1 MMTIAPIRSS
11 EHAVGYFERSD
22 HADYYALDEVC
33 PSSWE
38 GQTAEVLGIRGQ
50 AVDPNKFKRYLSG
63 EVAGVKLGSTRKTD
77 KCRHKPG
84 FDLQFSP
91 PKSVSIAALVG
102 GDRRIIEAHNKAV
115 SDALSLIEEKA
126 IFTRVHTLDKNGE
139 DQTHHHGTGNL
150 LAAVFRH
157 ETSRKLDPQL
167 HSHAIILNLTK
178 TSDAQWRSIESRH
191 FYCLQKEI
199 GLLYRQNL
207 AVRLLDL
214 GYELE
219 RKKGSTFEIKQI
231 PESVINAFSQ
241 RKSEIDKTLAE
252 LGYTRD
258 SAPASL
264 KEKIAHTNRDKK
276 QYLETNELHKY
287 WSSIEEKYSFSSKSL
302 VRDVNTKSMLSSFK
316 EDIKAYRF
324 DVLRQITEE
333 SIKEISERE
342 SVFSQEKLFRH
353 INEKAVGYG
362 VSDKSV
368 KTHVSNLLSEGRLIG
383 DRQIKVFFNQ
393 FQEWK
398 MVDAFTTPQALN
410 LETEM
415 ITLIQ
420 PSANKFEF
428 KFDSNEIEKIITRSN
443 QDSLSK
449 GYEEWNSGQKTAL
462 RNLLSSSSQFLAI
475 QGYAGTAKTTTVLKT
490 LAKQF
495 ELKGVEVIGMA
506 PSASACQSL
515 KQGAEIKHVRTVAS
529 HLLENKQIR
538 ANEDKQLWLVDEAS
552 LLSTR
557 DMVKLLKKAVS
568 HNAKVVLVGDIK
580 QLGSVD
586 AGSAFK
592 QLQQSG
598 LTTFVL
604 DEIVRQTNDKTLQ
617 AVQASIKSQASEAIK
632 QLQDGGGAFI
642 ELPGDA
648 SLRASQIVNEY
659 INLSKEERRKTIL
672 IDPSIEGRNL
682 LNKLIREE
690 LKQEKEIEDK
700 GICLTKLDSAD
711 LTKTSQKD
719 LLNYSE
725 GNVIKFLRDYK
736 RKGVEKNS
744 YWVIEKINTETNTIL
759 IRDKSGKELIW
770 NPQSSNWGKKLQV
783 FEAKESELCVGDRI
797 VWTSNDRRR
806 GLINGMKAKVINVD
820 RTQQEVH
827 LHFNNDVVHKL
838 TIKDA
843 CNQHWNYDYATT
855 AHAAQ
860 GMTAERVIYHAES
873 FRRNLASQKAFYVSI
888 SRAKKQAIVYTDN
901 KNELISQI
909 QHHSGEK
916 QNAIEYEQDLG
927 LSIN

>member
-1 MMTIAPIRSS
+1 
-11 EHAVGYFERSD
+11 
-22 HADYYALDEVC
+22 
-33 PSSWE
+33 
-38 GQTAEVLGIRGQ
+38 
-50 AVDPNKFKRYLSG
+50 
-63 EVAGVKLGSTRKTD
+63 
-77 KCRHKPG
+77 
-84 FDLQFSP
+84 
-91 PKSVSIAALVG
+91 
-102 GDRRIIEAHNKAV
+102 
-115 SDALSLIEEKA
+115 
-126 IFTRVHTLDKNGE
+126 
-139 DQTHHHGTGNL
+139 
-150 LAAVFRH
+150 
-157 ETSRKLDPQL
+157 
-167 HSHAIILNLTK
+167 
-178 TSDAQWRSIESRH
+178 
-191 FYCLQKEI
+191 
-199 GLLYRQNL
+199 
-207 AVRLLDL
+207 
-214 GYELE
+214 
-219 RKKGSTFEIKQI
+219 
-231 PESVINAFSQ
+231 
-241 RKSEIDKTLAE
+241 
-252 LGYTRD
+252 
-258 SAPASL
+258 
-264 KEKIAHTNRDKK
+264 
-276 QYLETNELHKY
+276 
-287 WSSIEEKYSFSSKSL
+287 
-302 VRDVNTKSMLSSFK
+302 
-316 EDIKAYRF
+316 
-324 DVLRQITEE
+324 
-333 SIKEISERE
+333 
-342 SVFSQEKLFRH
+342 
-353 INEKAVGYG
+353 
-362 VSDKSV
+362 
-368 KTHVSNLLSEGRLIG
+368 
-383 DRQIKVFFNQ
+383 
-393 FQEWK
+393 
-398 MVDAFTTPQALN
+398 
-410 LETEM
+410 
-415 ITLIQ
+415 
-420 PSANKFEF
+420 
-428 KFDSNEIEKIITRSN
+428 
-443 QDSLSK
+443 
-449 GYEEWNSGQKTAL
+449 L